1 MTSRPERHAHAS
13 AASPASA
20 RDGADASVPARPDAA
35 AEGAAAWDMGLTA
48 VRDAF
53 EHAPVGL
60 AVLDPRGRWRHVNAA
75 LARLLEAEPGMLLGR
90 PFAETVHPDDRARD
104 AAALAAVAERRSL
117 TQSQEKRL
125 LRRDGPPVPVR
136 QSVSAVRDPAGALHA
151 FVLVV
156 EDLTAARAAQ
166 AALREREIEF
176 RAMADNIPQLAWMAD
191 AAGAIF
197 WYNRRWYDYTGGTL
211 GAMHG
216 WEWRAAHHPEHVER
230 GVRAS
235 RRRRRRHAVGGHL
248 PAPRRDGA
256 WRWFLSRANPIR
268 DARGRVVR
276 WFGTNTDVT
285 EAREAREEAERARIG
300 AERAREEA
308 ERANQAKSEFLAVM
322 SHELRTPLKRHPGL
336 RRAARPRPYGEV
348 SPRQREILERIRQS
362 ERHLLTLVNDVLSY
376 AKLETGRTTYAL
388 ADVDV
393 AEVLDEVAP
402 MLTPLVGAKALT
414 LAVEPPPAGLRVR
427 ADRDKLRQVLLNLLS
442 NAVKFTPAGGRI
454 TLAAEDLGAEGVRLH
469 VRDTGVGVAPELRRA
484 IFEPFV
490 QGDTTLTRTAGGA
503 GLGLAI
509 GRELATGM
517 DGRLELTES
526 TLGEGSTF
534 TLALA
539 RGGPG
544 LDGRGGAPCGARPPA
559 RRQPAS
565 GRRAAQRRRPPARAP
580 RRRAPPGTR
589 ARSDAG
595 AGDRRGAVMRADESA
610 G

>member
-1 MTSRPERHAHAS
+1 MTSRPERPALAPAVPPPS
-13 AASPASA
+13 AAT
-20 RDGADASVPARPDAA
+20 
-35 AEGAAAWDMGLTA
+35 AAWDVGLTA

-75 LARLLEAEPGMLLGR
+75 LARLLEVTPGVLVGR

-104 AAALAAVAERRSL
+104 AEALAAVAEGRSL
-117 TQSQEKRL
+117 TQSQEKLL

-151 FVLVV
+151 FVVVV

-166 AALREREIEF
+166 AALSEREIEF

-211 GAMHG
+211 EGMRG
-216 WEWRAAHHPEHVER
+216 WGWRAAHHPEHVER
-230 GVRAS
+230 VVHGFRE
-235 RRRRRRHAVGGHL
+235 AVERGTPWEDTFPL
-248 PAPRRDGA
+248 RSRDGE

-268 DARGRVVR
+268 DARGRVAR

-285 EAREAREEAERARIG
+285 DARQAREEAERQRV
-300 AERAREEA
+300 EA
-308 ERANQAKSEFLAVM
+308 DRANRAKSEFLAVM
-322 SHELRTPLKRHPGL
+322 SHELRTPLNAIQGYAELLALGL
-336 RRAARPRPYGEV
+336 YGEV
-348 SPRQREILERIRQS
+348 TPRQREVLERIRQS

-376 AKLETGRTTYAL
+376 AKLETGRTSYAL

-393 AEVLDEVAP
+393 AEALDEVAP

-414 LAVEPPPAGLRVR
+414 LAVEPPRPGLRVR

-442 NAVKFTPAGGRI
+442 NAVKFTPAGGHV
-454 TLAAEDLGAEGVRLH
+454 TLAAEDAGAEGVRLH
-469 VRDTGVGVAPELRRA
+469 VRDTGMGVAPEHQRA

-517 DGRLELTES
+517 GGRLELTG
-526 TLGEGSTF
+526 TAPGAGSTF
-534 TLALA
+534 TLTLP
-539 RGGPG
+539 RGGPVWTG
-544 LDGRGGAPCGARPPA
+544 HDERRARPE
-559 RRQPAS
+559 RRQHAD
-565 GRRAAQRRRPPARAP
+565 RREGDERRN
-580 RRRAPPGTR
+580 G
-589 ARSDAG
+589 
-595 AGDRRGAVMRADESA
+595 GDRRQARRPVPGTGDAPPPERRVAVERRVERA